1 MAEGTG
7 DLTESKAR
15 NPRLRA
21 EPTSDT
27 PCPPRGPHHPVLTAS
42 PSLSRFLFALCLSVF
57 ISFSLPLSRARA
69 RALVYISRC
78 ALAPLPRFA
87 RWYLCLCRVLPP
99 FSASS
104 TLQRPS
110 PRACSPSGR
119 PQFAVSTASLPSR
132 RADLPLRRLPGV
144 TARALRHGYEVMN
157 AGLPRRGGNSRGIA
171 ATGPRLPT
179 VAAFPEK
186 SEIERVVTSEPS
198 EVEVEQ
204 PGHR

>member
-42 PSLSRFLFALCLSVF
+42 LSL
-57 ISFSLPLSRARA
+57 SLPLCVLPFCLHLFLSTSFRARVYLSLRSRALA
-69 RALVYISRC
+69 AFCSLIPVLVPRPPSFLRFVD
-78 ALAPLPRFA
+78 AP
-87 RWYLCLCRVLPP
+87 
-99 FSASS
+99 
-104 TLQRPS
+104 RPS

-157 AGLPRRGGNSRGIA
+157 AGLPGRGGNSRGIA

-198 EVEVEQ
+198 KVEMEQ
-204 PGHR
+204 PGHC

>member
-42 PSLSRFLFALCLSVF
+42 PSLSLPPCVLPFCLYLFLSTSFA
-57 ISFSLPLSRARA
+57 RARA
-69 RALVYISRC
+69 RVYLSLHSR
-78 ALAPLPRFA
+78 ALAAFCSLVPVLVPR
-87 RWYLCLCRVLPP
+87 PP
-99 FSASS
+99 SFLRFVDAP
-104 TLQRPS
+104 RPS

-144 TARALRHGYEVMN
+144 TARALRHGYEVMS
-157 AGLPRRGGNSRGIA
+157 AGLPRRGGNSRGIVCHGTA
-171 ATGPRLPT
+171 ASDGGGFSR
-179 VAAFPEK
+179 
-186 SEIERVVTSEPS
+186 EI
-198 EVEVEQ
+198 
-204 PGHR
+204 GN